1 MIKRTDANQAEI
13 VYRLRK
19 IQGLSVTS
27 THTIGKGF
35 PDLIIGYKN
44 QNYLVELKDGSKWSS
59 QKKLTA
65 DELVFHQTWKGQ
77 VCVCECYDDILRLI
91 NLID

>member
-19 IQGLSVTS
+19 IKGLSVTS

-35 PDLIIGYKN
+35 PDLIIGYN
-44 QNYLVELKDGSKWSS
+44 GINYLIELKDGNKKWAS

-65 DELVFHQTWKGQ
+65 DEQVFHQTWKGQ
-77 VCVCECYDDILRLI
+77 VCVCESYDEIIKLF
-91 NLID
+91 NES